1 MTATRYD
8 RLADRFGEGT
18 AQRLIKEEDRR
29 CWALYRTLDLTQSEV
44 QDTVRSYADT
54 SQATVSRATR
64 EGDDRVLTEDD
75 YVDLGGGFDI
85 ESVRDEYHP
94 EAWFEAY
101 RDVLATAVTDSAA
114 LEIIA
119 TDERLTPE
127 WAARRFYRA
136 KKNQILP
143 CMVGGGAADRLLPA
157 GRRRVCV
164 HTNALTEL
172 GRLH

>member
-8 RLADRFGEGT
+8 RLADRYGEGT
-18 AQRLIKEEDRR
+18 AQWLVERQDRR
-29 CWALYRTLDLTQSEV
+29 YWALYRTLDLSQSEV
-44 QDTVRSYADT
+44 QETVKSYADT

-75 YVDLGGGFDI
+75 YIDLGGGYDI
-85 ESVRDEYHP
+85 EAIRDEYHP

-119 TDERLTPE
+119 DDQRLTPE
-127 WAARRFYRA
+127 WAAHRFPE
-136 KKNQILP
+136 L
-143 CMVGGGAADRLLPA
+143 VGCHHHVADYFDDDIEDFANDDHLNRLES
-157 GRRRVCV
+157 VN
-164 HTNALTEL
+164 TDKWK
-172 GRLH
+172 